1 MSERRWTKRV
11 LSGIVILLALYMAL
25 VFVLDP
31 VMLYH
36 APWFGLKAQNGT
48 SRYNN
53 YGIARHMEFD
63 SVILG
68 ASTFRYA
75 KTSDYNALYDANA
88 ARIVFIAGYYR
99 EQSDWL
105 RFAFEKKGTLKNV
118 FWALDAQGILMGKDD
133 YHYDGIPT
141 YLYDDNLFNDVNYW
155 FNKDMFPWMLRMVLN
170 HTPLDF
176 DSSDFRDPTGIE
188 AIRAVYQRPETVAEP
203 LPLDEA
209 FVETVTGNVQQ
220 NIVEIVEAHPETQF
234 TIVFP
239 PVDMFYW
246 DGVIRRGE
254 LDRVLEAERSIF
266 EALAPYEN
274 VRVFSFFDDAE
285 IATNFDLYS
294 DTVHFLPEINTE
306 IFEMTVAGE
315 YQLTVEN
322 VDARIAAQRAM
333 IEGYDYAALF
343 AQEEEEE

>member
-1 MSERRWTKRV
+1 MMHYTLFGESHGPAVGV
-11 LSGIVILLALYMAL
+11 LL
-25 VFVLDP
+25 
-31 VMLYH
+31 
-36 APWFGLKAQNGT
+36 T
-48 SRYNN
+48 
-53 YGIARHMEFD
+53 
-63 SVILG
+63 
-68 ASTFRYA
+68 
-75 KTSDYNALYDANA
+75 
-88 ARIVFIAGYYR
+88 
-99 EQSDWL
+99 
-105 RFAFEKKGTLKNV
+105 
-118 FWALDAQGILMGKDD
+118 
-133 YHYDGIPT
+133 
-141 YLYDDNLFNDVNYW
+141 DV
-155 FNKDMFPWMLRMVLN
+155 P
-170 HTPLDF
+170 P
-176 DSSDFRDPTGIE
+176 G
-188 AIRAVYQRPETVAEP
+188 

-220 NIVEIVEAHPETQF
+220 NFVEIVEAHPETQF

-254 LDRVLEAERSIF
+254 LDRVLEAERIIF

-274 VRVFSFFDDAE
+274 VRVFSFFDDEE

>member
-1 MSERRWTKRV
+1 M
-11 LSGIVILLALYMAL
+11 
-25 VFVLDP
+25 
-31 VMLYH
+31 
-36 APWFGLKAQNGT
+36 
-48 SRYNN
+48 
-53 YGIARHMEFD
+53 
-63 SVILG
+63 
-68 ASTFRYA
+68 
-75 KTSDYNALYDANA
+75 
-88 ARIVFIAGYYR
+88 
-99 EQSDWL
+99 
-105 RFAFEKKGTLKNV
+105 
-118 FWALDAQGILMGKDD
+118 
-133 YHYDGIPT
+133 
-141 YLYDDNLFNDVNYW
+141 
-155 FNKDMFPWMLRMVLN
+155 
-170 HTPLDF
+170 
-176 DSSDFRDPTGIE
+176 
-188 AIRAVYQRPETVAEP
+188 AEP

-254 LDRVLEAERSIF
+254 LDRVLEAERIIF